1 MFACLWEA
9 ISKFEWESSFRSRL
23 LLKEK
28 RNGKA
33 KCGLYQPFRNAAFP
47 VQSIWYPIFMGRC
60 FDGSSSMLPRR
71 SQILRGCC
79 FERFEGIDWNTTSN
93 AFLLRPAQ
101 IVLSCITNCVTLSLK
116 FFQTLS
122 SQNFTEQRFD
132 RSMIE
137 RIQRIFSFRQSSSLL
152 NIIFRTPIKNYY
164 LKRIIFV
171 R

>member
-1 MFACLWEA
+1 
-9 ISKFEWESSFRSRL
+9 
-23 LLKEK
+23 
-28 RNGKA
+28 
-33 KCGLYQPFRNAAFP
+33 
-47 VQSIWYPIFMGRC
+47 MGRC
-60 FDGSSSMLPRR
+60 FDGSSSMLLRR

-101 IVLSCITNCVTLSLK
+101 IVLWCITNCVTLSLK

-137 RIQRIFSFRQSSSLL
+137 RIFSFWQSSSLL

-164 LKRIIFV
+164 LKRMIFV
-171 R
+171 RLNISYLRRWREIETEHEESKWIVGNYACAISRWRKRWTCTWKFA